1 MSEIITLIFNTA
13 FLWFPVIAGAIFW
26 HFWMEWRQ
34 GLYRSN
40 QKWTLLE
47 ISIPKDIHKSPEA
60 MEMVFNT
67 LNDGSGVGTSWKKYF
82 DGATPNFF
90 SLEIVSI
97 EGSIYFFI
105 RTQTKFKELIKNQIY
120 SQYPKAEVNEVDDY
134 TRYIGDYTQQQH
146 IWELF
151 GVEFE
156 LTAPDGYPIKTY
168 VDYGLDKAVGSLD
181 EEQKIDPITAT
192 LEFLG
197 SLRKDEQV
205 WIQMIIRSDK
215 WSPWRKEAMDLVNK
229 IMGREVKGKPKGT
242 VKTFMDEAK
251 FIATGKSEGS
261 SMAKEVS
268 TLKLTHGEQEAMKAI
283 ERSLQKQAFEVG
295 FRSIYLAKKESFR
308 PANIAGM
315 IGSVRQ
321 YSSASLN
328 GFKPGVKTDFD
339 YKYQDIS
346 GNRLIGLKNKFFNN
360 YINRAFFNDA
370 ELDRSEKEKKPFILT
385 AEELATMFR
394 FPGRVS
400 ETASLERIEATKA
413 EPPTNLPI

>member
-1 MSEIITLIFNTA
+1 MNGIISFLLNTA
-13 FLWFPVIAGAIFW
+13 FLWVPIILGAVFW
-26 HFWMEWRQ
+26 HFWMNWRQ
-34 GLYRSN
+34 TLYKSK

-47 ISIPKDIHKSPEA
+47 ISIPKDVFKSPEA
-60 MEMVFNT
+60 MEMIFNT
-67 LNDGSGVGTSWKKYF
+67 LNDGSGMGTSWKKYMV
-82 DGATPNFF
+82 GATPHFF
-90 SLEIVSI
+90 SLEIISV

-134 TRYIGDYTQQQH
+134 TRYIGDYTKKQH

-156 LTAPDGYPIKTY
+156 LVKADGYPIKTY

-192 LEFLG
+192 MEFLG

-215 WSPWRKEAMDLVNK
+215 WCNWRKEAIDEVNK
-229 IMGREVKGKPKGT
+229 IMGRDKPQ
-242 VKTFMDEAK
+242 DPLNP
-251 FIATGKSEGS
+251 AT
-261 SMAKEVS
+261 
-268 TLKLTHGEQEAMKAI
+268 TLRLTHGEQEAMKAI

-321 YSSASLN
+321 YSSAALN
-328 GFKPGVKTDFD
+328 GFKPGIKTDFD

-346 GNRLIGLKNKFFNN
+346 GNRLINLKNKFFNN
-360 YINRAFFNDA
+360 YINRAFFDGTA
-370 ELDRSEKEKKPFILT
+370 ELDRGEKDKKPFVLT

-400 ETASLERIEATKA
+400 ETANLERIEATKA
-413 EPPTNLPI
+413 EPPTNLPM

>member
-1 MSEIITLIFNTA
+1 MDGIISFLFNTA
-13 FLWFPVIAGAIFW
+13 FLWFPIILGAIFW

-34 GLYRSN
+34 GLYRAN

-67 LNDGSGVGTSWKKYF
+67 LNDGSGVGNSWKKYF
-82 DGATPNFF
+82 VGAIPHTF

-105 RTQTKFKELIKNQIY
+105 RTQKKFKELIKNQIY

-134 TRYIGDYTQQQH
+134 TRYIGDYTQKQDL
-146 IWELF
+146 WELF

-156 LTAPDGYPIKTY
+156 LTAHDAYPIKSY
-168 VDYGLDKAVGSLD
+168 VDYGLDKAVGNLE

-192 LEFLG
+192 LEYLG
-197 SLRKDEQV
+197 SMRKDEQV
-205 WIQMIIRSDK
+205 WMQMIIRSDK
-215 WSPWRKEAMDLVNK
+215 WSSWRKDAMGEVNR
-229 IMGREVKGKPKGT
+229 IMGRDKPRDPDNPAT
-242 VKTFMDEAK
+242 TF
-251 FIATGKSEGS
+251 
-261 SMAKEVS
+261 
-268 TLKLTHGEQEAMKAI
+268 KLTHGEQEAMKSI

-295 FRSIYLAKKESFR
+295 FRALYIARPDAFR
-308 PANIAGM
+308 PANIAGL

-321 YSSASLN
+321 YGSANLN

-346 GNRLIGLKNKFFNN
+346 GNRLKNIKNKFFNN
-360 YINRAFFNDA
+360 YINRAFFQGA
-370 ELDRSEKEKKPFILT
+370 ELDRAEKEKKPFVLT

-400 ETASLERIEATKA
+400 ETTSLERIEATKA
-413 EPPTNLPI
+413 EPPTNLPL